1 MRDSPSRYRFAEGR
15 WVKSEPPQWYAR
27 AEKNGSWPSMITSV
41 GAVFVADYSGDGEGD
56 QIEIFQ
62 GPDGDY
68 AIFFWDCNQCFAEV
82 FIDNVADYLTF
93 KSTVIAPQA
102 VLIMESER
110 HEQWQ
115 EERKRRRAS

>member
-1 MRDSPSRYRFAEGR
+1 MVHDARQR
-15 WVKSEPPQWYAR
+15 WRHAS
-27 AEKNGSWPSMITSV
+27 
-41 GAVFVADYSGDGEGD
+41 GASCVADYDGAGEGD
-56 QIEIFQ
+56 QIEIYE
-62 GPDGDY
+62 GPDGDFV
-68 AIFFWDCNQCFAEV
+68 IFFWDCNRCFAEV

-102 VLIMESER
+102 MLIMESER

>member
-1 MRDSPSRYRFAEGR
+1 MGDSPSTYRFADGR
-15 WVKSEPPQWYAR
+15 WAKSEPPKWYA
-27 AEKNGSWPSMITSV
+27 AIEENGDFRTLMRNA
-41 GAVFVADYSGDGEGD
+41 GAICVEDFGGGGEGHL
-56 QIEIFQ
+56 IEVYE
-62 GPDGDY
+62 GRDGDY
-68 AIFFWDCNQCFAEV
+68 AIFFHNSSQCIAEV

-102 VLIMESER
+102 MLIMESER